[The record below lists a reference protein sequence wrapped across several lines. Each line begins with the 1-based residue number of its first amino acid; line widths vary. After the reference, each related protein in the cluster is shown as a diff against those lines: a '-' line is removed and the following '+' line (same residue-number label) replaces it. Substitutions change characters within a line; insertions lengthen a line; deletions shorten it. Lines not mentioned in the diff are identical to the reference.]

1 LIFLKCISLF
11 QNTSNLHKSLWC
23 KHSRPHQLISLSSY
37 EESNC
42 QSGVLSSGWSIAI
55 ITAASI
61 LFVVLLIGL
70 ALIIWCSYK
79 RNKHMLVIPAK
90 KTYQQ
95 TEFNIVFEPV
105 TELQPQKMP
114 TPKQMEALSPPEPQ
128 ILNEETE
135 RLVPLQQNNAGSR
148 SYATVQRVGD
158 SKETVYENMNSPMA
172 EDQVIYEEVMLPG
185 ERKVTFATLTED
197 SGSREFLESEIL

>member
-1 LIFLKCISLF
+1 VF

-23 KHSRPHQLISLSSY
+23 KHSRPHQLVSLSSY

-70 ALIIWCSYK
+70 ALIIWCSYR
-79 RNKHMLVIPAK
+79 RNKLMLVVPAK

-95 TEFNIVFEPV
+95 TEFNIVYEPV
-105 TELQPQKMP
+105 TELQLQKMP
-114 TPKQMEALSPPEPQ
+114 TPKKMEELPPANLQVLP
-128 ILNEETE
+128 EETE
-135 RLVPLQQNNAGSR
+135 HLVPMQPNNVGSR

-158 SKETVYENMNSPMA
+158 SKETVYENMNSPMN
-172 EDQVIYEEVMLPG
+172 EDQVIYEEVMPPG
-185 ERKVTFATLTED
+185 ERKVTFATETED